1 MEDGQSGTVQYHL
14 QTANRCYAPGFIQLP
29 PPAIRPDDLK
39 IITLVSKWMGN
50 DLERWPRAFESIK
63 KLGYNMIHFT
73 PLQKRG
79 LSNSPYSIQN
89 QLELSDDLFAESGL
103 SIEEKLK
110 QFKSLL
116 EIMQKDYNLM
126 GMIDMVWN
134 HTACDSPWLL
144 EHPEAGYNLENSP
157 HLKVAFDLDEAILKF
172 SAELE
177 DSGRGLVSDEN
188 ALLSLLNE
196 FKEQMLPNVK
206 LWEYFVIDVTSSE
219 HELETAIKASIKIP
233 KLPINS
239 LSEAVTFDKKFDRF
253 SHQMNLDFVLSFYA
267 SQIENYLHAP
277 LIQRDTLLSQI
288 LAEYRREL
296 DELNL
301 SRYQKYDEVINRA
314 CQNIFNRFQYERLA
328 EHGPKLGPISRK

>member
-1 MEDGQSGTVQYHL
+1 
-14 QTANRCYAPGFIQLP
+14 
-29 PPAIRPDDLK
+29 
-39 IITLVSKWMGN
+39 MGN
-50 DLERWPRAFESIK
+50 DLKRWPQAFEAIK

-73 PLQKRG
+73 PVQRRG
-79 LSNSPYSIQN
+79 HSNSPYSIHN

-110 QFKSLL
+110 QFKALL
-116 EIMQKDYNLM
+116 QIMQKDYNLM

-134 HTACDSPWLL
+134 HTSCDSLWLV

-157 HLKVAFDLDEAILKF
+157 HLKVTFDLDEAILKF

-177 DSGRGLVSDEN
+177 DAGRGLITDEN

-196 FKEQMLPNVK
+196 FKEQMMPNVK

-219 HELETAIKASIKIP
+219 HEFETAIKTNVKIP
-233 KLPINS
+233 KASVNA
-239 LSEAVTFDKKFDRF
+239 LSEAVSFDNQFERF
-253 SHQMNLDFVLSFYA
+253 SYQMDLDLVLSFYA
-267 SQIENYLHAP
+267 SQIENYHHAP

-296 DELNL
+296 DEINL

-328 EHGPKLGPISRK
+328 ENGPKLGPISRR